1 MQRIGVMLMAAML
14 GAHARA
20 KIVTEN
26 MPYQHSDVALEGY
39 LAYDAAA
46 KDKRP
51 VVLVVHEW
59 WGLNDFAR
67 QKTRELARARHGRRR
82 L

>member
-1 MQRIGVMLMAAML
+1 MAGVLA
-14 GAHARA
+14 AHARA
-20 KIVTEN
+20 KIVTEDA
-26 MPYQHSDVALEGY
+26 PYQHGDVALEGY
-39 LAYDAAA
+39 LAYDDAA
-46 KDKRP
+46 KGKRP
-51 VVLVVHEW
+51 GVLIVHEW